1 MIAARGETPFLHVF
15 SDNAPAIALYHRMGL
30 HIRRRL
36 YVTILG
42 NRSWSG
48 ERARGKRP
56 VDRDSPRL
64 RDHIANVATLT
75 ERHAVMAEDVVGGRD
90 VEIEVRECKAG

>member
-1 MIAARGETPFLHVF
+1 ML

-30 HIRRRL
+30 RIRRRL
-36 YVTILG
+36 YVTVLG
-42 NRSWSG
+42 NVSRSP
-48 ERARGKRP
+48 ERARGNSRSNGA
-56 VDRDSPRL
+56 SPRL
-64 RDHIANVATLT
+64 RGHIANVVTLT